1 MGYAIQHRDR
11 LTAFPAC
18 LFPSL
23 QPYRP
28 PGGSAHRRHRT
39 AVERFRFLQVTAYF
53 LKNIKNI
60 RKKSTSNFSEVDF
73 LIPKIFLKILISKNG
88 WRSLKTYH
96 STCTSSSSPPTPSC
110 FTISSRLIAGCSLSV
125 FVPMSTVCLLT
136 KP

>member
-23 QPYRP
+23 HPYRP

-53 LKNIKNI
+53 LKNIK
-60 RKKSTSNFSEVDF
+60 KKSASTFSEADF
-73 LIPKIFLKILISKNG
+73 LIPRIFLKILISENG

>member
-11 LTAFPAC
+11 LTAFLARPC
-18 LFPSL
+18 PCHH
-23 QPYRP
+23 PYRP
-28 PGGSAHRRHRT
+28 AGRSAHRRHRT
-39 AVERFRFLQVTAYF
+39 AVERFRFLQVAAYF
-53 LKNIKNI
+53 LKNIK
-60 RKKSTSNFSEVDF
+60 KKSTSTFSEADF
-73 LIPKIFLKILISKNG
+73 LIPKIFLKILISQNG